1 MRIRFVTMAH
11 LQVLQASRMERHT
24 MQDGTI
30 PLSGLSPSAVSR
42 QWGRVSGTPN
52 DYFIWDGTKG
62 YEVQVNTNLPI
73 QFKNSALFAVA
84 NILTDAEN
92 VVDEKAECCN
102 LGQGTLTLKIASS
115 HQSQSLTAC
124 YFIIG
129 Y

>member
-1 MRIRFVTMAH
+1 MIAR
-11 LQVLQASRMERHT
+11 
-24 MQDGTI
+24 
-30 PLSGLSPSAVSR
+30 LSSAVFYIITRKLLGAFYVDQKKKDLPPSTLPSEHK

-92 VVDEKAECCN
+92 VVDDKAECCN
-102 LGQGTLTLKIASS
+102 LGQGTMTLKIASS

-124 YFIIG
+124 YFILG